1 MQWTQ
6 SRSTNPNPFCTA
18 SLQVCENWQL
28 IMVKKWNWW
37 VSCYN
42 VIMTIENCYAN
53 VVLLTVSV
61 LLNISKGKTISGT
74 MTRLNSLG
82 LESISDRKN
91 ISSTPEG
98 KPEFYDWTNAGAEG
112 RNKSSQFGAVQDTV
126 FCPQS
131 LKVLCLFFYESA
143 LEFYL
148 SANQQAFENTA
159 SENMRLQLQ
168 SRLLPVRQSD
178 SLVSK
183 GPLNA
188 LLEVILT

>member
-1 MQWTQ
+1 
-6 SRSTNPNPFCTA
+6 
-18 SLQVCENWQL
+18 
-28 IMVKKWNWW
+28 
-37 VSCYN
+37 
-42 VIMTIENCYAN
+42 
-53 VVLLTVSV
+53 
-61 LLNISKGKTISGT
+61 

-131 LKVLCLFFYESA
+131 LKVLCLFLYESA